1 MSLEEKL
8 DIAVIETSTERLG
21 ERLYVAFCMY
31 NLNLVNKLLVS
42 GKETGVAEKFFE
54 NWGVPLEEVIW
65 ERDSQGFKES
75 VKNTLRLLYEMR
87 KRVGKVYYIVNYEQL
102 REAETLCKRVAKELK
117 YKPEVEFQSPE
128 TSVSYTSLLGRE
140 RERAHA

>member
-102 REAETLCKRVAKELK
+102 REAETLFKRVAKELK

-128 TSVSYTSLLGRE
+128 TSVSYASLWSRE
-140 RERAHA
+140 REKAHA